1 MKRLRATAAG
11 LAGLGALAAVHASV
25 PVIADDLGFKVGVG
39 GEYTTGK
46 YGGHESI
53 DEVYIPVN
61 FIYDAPRVEAR
72 VTLPYLSVRAPE
84 GTVTEGPDGQPVVGE
99 GPVKTEGG
107 LGDVIAALT
116 VYDVLSLAGGD
127 FVVDLT
133 AKIKFGTADEKKGL
147 GTGENDYSL
156 QADLFRFFDRFTIV
170 GLAGYVVRGDPPGV
184 DLQDGFFASAG
195 TTYLVADRTR
205 VGLFYDYRE
214 SSLQENDALQEFS
227 ITLSSRL
234 ATNWWASGYL
244 LAGVGDNSPDW
255 GGGISLTVGF

>member
-1 MKRLRATAAG
+1 MKRLRATAIG
-11 LAGLGALAAVHASV
+11 LAWLGTLSGLHV
-25 PVIADDLGFKVGVG
+25 PVPAHAEELGFKVGVG

-46 YGGHESI
+46 YGGQQSI
-53 DEVYIPVN
+53 DEVYVPVN

-84 GTVTEGPDGQPVVGE
+84 GTVTEGPDGQPVIGE

-127 FVVDLT
+127 FVVDVT
-133 AKIKFGTADEKKGL
+133 GKIKFGTADEKKGL

-156 QADLFRFFDRFTIV
+156 QADVFRFFDRFTIL
-170 GLAGYVVRGDPPGV
+170 GLAGYVMRGDPPGV
-184 DLQDGFFASAG
+184 DLRDGFFASAG
-195 TTYLVADRTR
+195 VTRLVADRTR
-205 VGLFYDYRE
+205 LGLFYDYRE
-214 SSLQENDALQEFS
+214 SSLQGNDALQEFS
-227 ITLSSRL
+227 VTLSSRL

-255 GGGISLTVGF
+255 GGGISLTAGF